1 MKCSPIGRFA
11 SSYISTP
18 KAHSTKLKTAWGPY
32 ITRCGS
38 PQWWGLGGMPCSDR
52 LRRLAAPAG
61 ALRPRRL
68 QSSAR
73 HASQAPYLP
82 SIASNSPQTEGAHT
96 LEAEARNYAKAG
108 IRCTARIG
116 HPGLHYYNKV
126 VRRSHVS
133 RTRPVS
139 ALCPIESL
147 CDIHIPTLPNT
158 SCCEVLIVKR
168 VRRRFRSCSARSLRA
183 KHLVA
188 RQDKQGVPCRSN
200 TISRHLMLLRH
211 LLNRILK

>member
-11 SSYISTP
+11 NSYISTP

-32 ITRCGS
+32 ITRCGP

-73 HASQAPYLP
+73 HASQAPYLT

-96 LEAEARNYAKAG
+96 AAKS
-108 IRCTARIG
+108 
-116 HPGLHYYNKV
+116 
-126 VRRSHVS
+126 RSRPRYLPILGGTPLLVLQQPISDKPASTLRMTCSNRMTLSTS
-133 RTRPVS
+133 RTPR
-139 ALCPIESL
+139 LQ
-147 CDIHIPTLPNT
+147 
-158 SCCEVLIVKR
+158 
-168 VRRRFRSCSARSLRA
+168 RRLA
-183 KHLVA
+183 
-188 RQDKQGVPCRSN
+188 
-200 TISRHLMLLRH
+200 
-211 LLNRILK
+211 